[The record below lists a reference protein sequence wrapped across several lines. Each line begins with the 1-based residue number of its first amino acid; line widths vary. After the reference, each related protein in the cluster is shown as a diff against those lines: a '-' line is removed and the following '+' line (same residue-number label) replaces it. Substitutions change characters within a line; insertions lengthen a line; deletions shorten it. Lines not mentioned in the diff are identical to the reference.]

1 MKNRIIPLLFIT
13 IFTVFIAK
21 AGDPMSFNGQNGKDP
36 NARNMTIDE
45 WLDLIIRG
53 KTTDDLAYYTVCPQ
67 DVLQSHISAVTIPAQ
82 RILLQQLNFINDK
95 HNGKLWAINGVRAQ
109 IKTAAEAEEVVRA
122 FVVSKPLESGKTY
135 RYISLDN
142 SLNGKTGVV
151 IPRPIYFDG
160 EEGFFL
166 QVPNTDP
173 VEEYLL
179 ASAACAN
186 PTPVGEFSGKKPAS
200 GSIEQFD
207 TAYSG
212 HGVTVINNI
221 TIDNSGNFNNSGNN
235 TLTVAPTKAA
245 ADNGD
250 IEELQPEHHEPEE
263 ARSRSRSGGN
273 SGGSDD
279 TYYDDGGRGGARA
292 ISTSDSH
299 NETKGNGWTLL
310 SGNTIVLGGGGSYQQ
325 QPVYNGGGGRVPR
338 WRNPPPPCTNCTPPI
353 NTGGHGRDYGGVN
366 TTEGGRRTG
375 RDWSGVE

>member
-1 MKNRIIPLLFIT
+1 
-13 IFTVFIAK
+13 
-21 AGDPMSFNGQNGKDP
+21 
-36 NARNMTIDE
+36 
-45 WLDLIIRG
+45 
-53 KTTDDLAYYTVCPQ
+53 
-67 DVLQSHISAVTIPAQ
+67 
-82 RILLQQLNFINDK
+82 
-95 HNGKLWAINGVRAQ
+95 
-109 IKTAAEAEEVVRA
+109 VVRA
-122 FVVSKPLESGKTY
+122 FVVSKPLEKGKTY

-186 PTPVGEFSGKKPAS
+186 PTPIEEFSSKKP
-200 GSIEQFD
+200 GTGIIERFD
-207 TAYSG
+207 TAYNS

-235 TLTVAPTKAA
+235 TLTTAAPKKAA
-245 ADNGD
+245 DDGD

-273 SGGSDD
+273 SGQSDD
-279 TYYDDGGRGGARA
+279 AAYDPRDGGGGARA

-299 NETKGNGWTLL
+299 NKSFLN
-310 SGNTIVLGGGGSYQQ
+310 GNTFVLSLGGGSSGTYR
-325 QPVYNGGGGRVPR
+325 QPVNTGYRVPQQR
-338 WRNPPPPCTNCTPPI
+338 PPCYNCHPRPTPPI
-353 NTGGHGRDYGGVN
+353 QGGQGQDYGPIGPL
-366 TTEGGRRTG
+366 GGSSG
-375 RDWSGVE
+375 GQGSDWGLID